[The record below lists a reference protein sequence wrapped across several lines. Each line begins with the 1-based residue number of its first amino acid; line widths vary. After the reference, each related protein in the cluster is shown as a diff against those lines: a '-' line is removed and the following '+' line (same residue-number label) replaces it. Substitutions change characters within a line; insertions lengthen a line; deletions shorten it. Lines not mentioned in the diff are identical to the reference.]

1 MYKQK
6 IRAFTIMEVTVTM
19 LVTAILIGITY
30 TSYSIIVKSYGGFN
44 TKNDEMAALVSLD
57 HVLKR
62 DFERSEGV
70 YKTQD
75 GIVLK
80 KENSVIGYVFAP
92 GYVIR
97 NAARADTFKVQVQDM
112 VTSFENAPLNE
123 VQETEELNRTD
134 ELAFTLTY
142 KNEQIPYLYHKLY
155 SSVNL
160 IQRNPNAV
168 N

>member
-1 MYKQK
+1 MYRQK
-6 IRAFTIMEVTVTM
+6 IKAFTVMEVTVTM
-19 LVTAILIGITY
+19 LVTAILIGIMY

-62 DFERSEGV
+62 DFERSESV

-80 KENSVIGYVFAP
+80 KDDTMIDYVFTP
-92 GYVIR
+92 DFIVR
-97 NAARADTFKVQVQDM
+97 KAARADTFKVQTRD
-112 VTSFENAPLNE
+112 VTASFENMPLSE
-123 VQETEELNRTD
+123 VQETEEQNRAD
-134 ELAFTLTY
+134 VLGFTLTY

-160 IQRNPNAV
+160 IQRNPNAL